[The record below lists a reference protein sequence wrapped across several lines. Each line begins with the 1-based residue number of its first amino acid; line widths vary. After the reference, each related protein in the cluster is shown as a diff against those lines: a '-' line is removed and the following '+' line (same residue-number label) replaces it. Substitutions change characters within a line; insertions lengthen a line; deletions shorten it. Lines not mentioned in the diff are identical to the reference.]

1 MKLYPIALKTERG
14 EIARSF
20 ISEGIRQTARRCSE
34 RLRATGGQSWNS
46 LTAKAR
52 GA

>member
-20 ISEGIRQTARRCSE
+20 ISEGIRQ
-34 RLRATGGQSWNS
+34 RAQV
-46 LTAKAR
+46 L
-52 GA
+52 GAAES